1 MSVFNC
7 YRNRIK
13 LSGRTVGDD
22 ATARSALLIHGLN
35 TNMAFW
41 HQWLVRSLS
50 SSHRLI
56 MSDLR
61 GHGYSDLAPSGYT
74 CGELSD
80 DAVAILDHCETA
92 VVDVIAHSFGAGI
105 ALQLARRYP
114 DRVRSLTILDGRL
127 RCVQPDLR
135 LGDWTCFPRWA
146 EHFAK
151 AGIQLDPSWEFDC
164 TLPMRLDGTD
174 LTQVDSRLAADGF
187 FVSVYSKRAMAKYR
201 QLLMDTTALVD
212 FRNPSDLTREQLRDV
227 KCPVGLVYG
236 TISPFLAT
244 GECLA
249 EELSAPLE
257 LLEDCGHNFAFNYPE
272 RTFEAMIKAGWPN
285 VSLTTKESAR

>member
-1 MSVFNC
+1 M
-7 YRNRIK
+7 
-13 LSGRTVGDD
+13 GDET
-22 ATARSALLIHGLN
+22 TARTALLIHGLN

-50 SSHRLI
+50 ASHRLV

-61 GHGYSDLAPSGYT
+61 GHGYSDLSPDGYT

-80 DAVAILDHCETA
+80 DAVAILDHNGAT

-114 DRVRSLTILDGRL
+114 ERVRSLTILDGRL

-135 LGDWTCFPRWA
+135 LGEWNCFPRWA
-146 EHFAK
+146 EHFAR
-151 AGIQLDPSWEFDC
+151 GGVHLDPNWELDC
-164 TLPMRLDGTD
+164 TLPMRLDGLD

-187 FVSVYSKRAMAKYR
+187 FVAVYSKRAMAKYR
-201 QLLMDTTALVD
+201 QLLMETTALAD
-212 FRNPSDLTREQLRDV
+212 FRNPSDLTREQLREV

-249 EELSAPLE
+249 DEFNTTLE
-257 LLEDCGHNFAFNYPE
+257 LVEGCGHNFPFNHPE
-272 RTFEAMIKAGWPN
+272 RTFEAMVKAGWPN
-285 VSLTTKESAR
+285 ATPSIKEPIR